1 VSTDAY
7 SPSAADVKALRERTG
22 AGMMDCKKALVEATG
37 DVDQAIE
44 ILRKKQGKRIEDR
57 GERVASEGTVQTYI
71 HSNAKVGVLVE
82 VDCETD
88 FVARNDDFVAFAR
101 DVALHIAAANPLVV
115 SEDQIDP
122 AVREKE
128 AKVFEEAAA
137 DKPENIRPRIV
148 EGQLRKWYE
157 EVVLLN
163 QQHVNQDKYEGKTI
177 QQILNDT
184 AAKTGENVQIRRF
197 ARFAVGQ

>member
-1 VSTDAY
+1 
-7 SPSAADVKALRERTG
+7 
-22 AGMMDCKKALVEATG
+22 MDCKKALTESAG

-71 HSNAKVGVLVE
+71 HSNAKVGVLIE
-82 VDCETD
+82 VNCETD

-101 DVALHIAAANPLVV
+101 DIALHVAAANPLFVT
-115 SEDQIDP
+115 EDQVDP
-122 AVREKE
+122 AARDRE
-128 AKVFEEAAA
+128 AKLFEEQAA
-137 DKPENIRPRIV
+137 DKPENIRPKIV
-148 EGQLRKWYE
+148 EGQIKKWLS

-163 QQHVNQDKYEGKTI
+163 QEHVNGDKYEGKTI
-177 QQILNDT
+177 KQLQDEI

-197 ARFAVGQ
+197 ARFAIGS

>member
-1 VSTDAY
+1 MSTDAY
-7 SPSAADVKALRERTG
+7 SPSAQDVKALRERTG
-22 AGMMDCKKALVEATG
+22 AGMMDCKKALTESGG

-71 HSNAKVGVLVE
+71 HSNAKVGVLIE

-101 DVALHIAAANPLVV
+101 DIALHVAAANPLFVT
-115 SEDQIDP
+115 EDEVDP
-122 AVREKE
+122 AARDRE
-128 AKVFEEAAA
+128 AKLFEEQAS
-137 DKPENIRPRIV
+137 DKPENIRPKIV
-148 EGQLRKWYE
+148 EGQIKKWLS

-163 QQHVNQDKYEGKTI
+163 QEHVNGDKYEGKTI
-177 QQILNDT
+177 KQLQDEI

-197 ARFAVGQ
+197 ARFAIGS

>member
-1 VSTDAY
+1 VSTAEY
-7 SPSAADVKALRERTG
+7 SPSAQDVKALRERTG
-22 AGMMDCKKALVEATG
+22 AGMMDCKKALVEAQG

-57 GERVASEGTVQTYI
+57 GERVAAEGTIQTYI

-82 VDCETD
+82 VNCETD
-88 FVARNDDFVAFAR
+88 FVARNEEFIAFAR
-101 DVALHIAAANPLVV
+101 DVALHIAAANPLYV
-115 SEDQIDP
+115 SEDDVDP
-122 AVREKE
+122 EAREREKRI
-128 AKVFEEAAA
+128 FEEQAA
-137 DKPENIRPRIV
+137 DKPEHVRPRIV

-177 QQILNDT
+177 KQLQDEI
-184 AAKTGENVQIRRF
+184 AAKTGENVRIRRF
-197 ARFAVGQ
+197 VRFAVGE